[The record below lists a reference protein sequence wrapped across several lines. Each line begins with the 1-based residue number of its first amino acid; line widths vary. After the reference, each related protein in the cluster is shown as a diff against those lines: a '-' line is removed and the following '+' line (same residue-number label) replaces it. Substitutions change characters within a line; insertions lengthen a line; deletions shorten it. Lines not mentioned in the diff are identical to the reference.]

1 MLIGSRSRPGE
12 QMDPWQAFVAFSI
25 GMGLSAACGFRI
37 FLPPL
42 ILSLAARFE
51 WVGLGA
57 DMLWLGDTW
66 VTAILAVATLVEI
79 GAYYIPWLDNL
90 LDTIATPAAVVAGS
104 SVMAASLDG
113 MHPALQWSLAII
125 AGGGA
130 SGTMQIGTVA
140 TRALSTATTG
150 GLANPVVSTGEAG
163 ACLVCSLLAVFLPF
177 LALVVVTGLLGLA
190 VMLLVRWRRRR
201 RERGGSERD
210 SLPPE
215 GLFVM

>member
-1 MLIGSRSRPGE
+1 
-12 QMDPWQAFVAFSI
+12 MDPWQAFVAFSI

-42 ILSLAARFE
+42 VLSLAARFE
-51 WVGLGA
+51 WVELNP

-66 VTAILAVATLVEI
+66 VTLILAAATLVEI

-104 SVMAASLDG
+104 GVMAASLDG

-150 GLANPVVSTGEAG
+150 GLANPLVSTGEAG
-163 ACLVCSLLAVFLPF
+163 ACLACSLLAVFLPV

-201 RERGGSERD
+201 RERGGSEGPG
-210 SLPPE
+210 PPE
-215 GLFVM
+215 GLSVM

>member
-1 MLIGSRSRPGE
+1 
-12 QMDPWQAFVAFSI
+12 MDAWQALIAFSI
-25 GMGLSAACGFRI
+25 GIGLAAACGFRI

-51 WVGLGA
+51 WVELGS

-66 VTAILAVATLVEI
+66 VTLILAAATLVEI

-130 SGTMQIGTVA
+130 SGTMQVGTVA

-150 GLANPVVSTGEAG
+150 GLANPLVSTGEAG
-163 ACLVCSLLAVFLPF
+163 ACLACSLLAVFLPV
-177 LALVVVTGLLGLA
+177 LALVVVTGMLGLA

-201 RERGGSERD
+201 RERGGTERFG
-210 SLPPE
+210 PPE
-215 GLFVM
+215 GLSVM

>member
-1 MLIGSRSRPGE
+1 
-12 QMDPWQAFVAFSI
+12 MDAWQALIAFSI
-25 GMGLSAACGFRI
+25 GIGLAAACGFRI

-51 WVGLGA
+51 WVEIGA

-66 VTAILAVATLVEI
+66 VTLILAAATLVEI

-130 SGTMQIGTVA
+130 SGTMQVGTVA

-150 GLANPVVSTGEAG
+150 GLANPLVSTGEAG
-163 ACLVCSLLAVFLPF
+163 ACLACSLLAVFLPV
-177 LALVVVTGLLGLA
+177 LALVVVTGMLGLA

-201 RERGGSERD
+201 SARGGTER
-210 SLPPE
+210 SGPPD
-215 GLFVM
+215 GLSVM

>member
-1 MLIGSRSRPGE
+1 
-12 QMDPWQAFVAFSI
+12 MDAWQALIAFSI
-25 GMGLSAACGFRI
+25 GIGLAAACGFRI

-51 WVGLGA
+51 WVEIGA

-66 VTAILAVATLVEI
+66 VTLILAAATLVEI

-130 SGTMQIGTVA
+130 SGTMQVGTVA

-150 GLANPVVSTGEAG
+150 GLANPLVSTGEAG
-163 ACLVCSLLAVFLPF
+163 ACLACSLLAVFLPV
-177 LALVVVTGLLGLA
+177 LALVVVTGMLGLA
-190 VMLLVRWRRRR
+190 VMLFVRWRRRR
-201 RERGGSERD
+201 RERGGTER
-210 SLPPE
+210 SGPPE
-215 GLFVM
+215 GLSVM

>member
-1 MLIGSRSRPGE
+1 
-12 QMDPWQAFVAFSI
+12 MDPWQAFVAFSI

-51 WVGLGA
+51 WVELGA

-66 VTAILAVATLVEI
+66 VTIILAVATLVEI

-90 LDTIATPAAVVAGS
+90 LDTIATPAAMVAGS

-113 MHPALQWSLAII
+113 MHPALQWSLAVI

-150 GLANPVVSTGEAG
+150 GLANPLVSTGEAG
-163 ACLVCSLLAVFLPF
+163 ACLACSLLAVFLPI

-190 VMLLVRWRRRR
+190 IMLLVRWRRRR
-201 RERGGSERD
+201 RERGGSGRD
-210 SLPPE
+210 SLNPE
-215 GLFVM
+215 GLSVM

>member
-1 MLIGSRSRPGE
+1 
-12 QMDPWQAFVAFSI
+12 MDAWQALIAFSI
-25 GMGLSAACGFRI
+25 GIGLAAACGFRI

-51 WVGLGA
+51 WVEIGA

-66 VTAILAVATLVEI
+66 VTLILAAATLVEI

-130 SGTMQIGTVA
+130 SGTMQVGTVA

-150 GLANPVVSTGEAG
+150 GLANPLVSTGEAG
-163 ACLVCSLLAVFLPF
+163 ACLACSLLAVFLPV
-177 LALVVVTGLLGLA
+177 LALVVVTGMLGLA

-201 RERGGSERD
+201 RERGGTERFG
-210 SLPPE
+210 PPE
-215 GLFVM
+215 GLSVM

>member
-1 MLIGSRSRPGE
+1 
-12 QMDPWQAFVAFSI
+12 MDPWQAFVAFSI

-51 WVGLGA
+51 WVELGP

-66 VTAILAVATLVEI
+66 VTLILAAATLVEI

-104 SVMAASLDG
+104 GVMAASLDG

-150 GLANPVVSTGEAG
+150 GLANPLVSTGEAG
-163 ACLVCSLLAVFLPF
+163 ACLACSLLAVFLPV

-201 RERGGSERD
+201 RERGGSEGPG
-210 SLPPE
+210 PPE
-215 GLFVM
+215 GLSVM

>member
-1 MLIGSRSRPGE
+1 
-12 QMDPWQAFVAFSI
+12 MDAWQALIAFSI
-25 GMGLSAACGFRI
+25 GIGLAAACGFRI

-51 WVGLGA
+51 WVEIGA

-66 VTAILAVATLVEI
+66 VTLILAAATLVEI

-130 SGTMQIGTVA
+130 SGTMQVGTVA
-140 TRALSTATTG
+140 IRALSTASTG
-150 GLANPVVSTGEAG
+150 GLANPLVSTGEAG
-163 ACLVCSLLAVFLPF
+163 ACLACSLLAVFLPV
-177 LALVVVTGLLGLA
+177 LALVVVTGMLGLA
-190 VMLLVRWRRRR
+190 VMLLVRSEERRVGKEGRSR
-201 RERGGSERD
+201 W
-210 SLPPE
+210 PPYH
-215 GLFVM
+215 